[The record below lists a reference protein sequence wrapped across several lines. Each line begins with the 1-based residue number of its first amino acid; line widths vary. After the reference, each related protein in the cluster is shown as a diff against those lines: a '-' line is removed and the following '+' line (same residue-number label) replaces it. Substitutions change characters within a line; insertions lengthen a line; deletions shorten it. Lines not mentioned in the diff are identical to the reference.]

1 MFVIN
6 KKLMKNIFNMIL
18 TCPDMLNIKVISEFS
33 RITRNFTIS
42 AAFLWEYLDISPEYE
57 YEAPTI
63 FCSGC
68 SLWWVTLLL
77 SGQNN

>member
-6 KKLMKNIFNMIL
+6 KKLMKNIFNMNL

-42 AAFLWEYLDISPEYE
+42 AAYLDISPEY
-57 YEAPTI
+57 
-63 FCSGC
+63 FVQDVHCG
-68 SLWWVTLLL
+68 
-77 SGQNN
+77 G